1 MQILIIGGGNM
12 GKTYAQSFLNAKV
25 ASREQIHIL
34 DKDRLKVDLVN
45 NFNLGIPYS
54 EPGDYIRNMDLVILA
69 VKPQDTVE
77 LFGQLRPFMKPDH
90 LVITIMAGIPMAE
103 IATGLGVEKIVRA
116 MPNLP
121 AQMGMGMTV
130 FTASD
135 KVPMADL
142 TLVKI
147 LLDTTG
153 LSFSVEKEDMLNAAT
168 AISGSGPAY
177 VFYFLDC
184 LIQSGI
190 EMGFSPIE
198 ARMLAEQTFLGSTQL
213 FKDHALTCHQWIE
226 RVASRGG
233 TTEAA
238 LEVFDKHTVA
248 AGIKA
253 GLHRALER
261 ARELSK

>member
-1 MQILIIGGGNM
+1 MNILIIGGGNM

-25 ASREQIHIL
+25 ATREEIHIL
-34 DKDRLKVDLVN
+34 DKDRLKVDLVH
-45 NFNLGIPYS
+45 NFNLGIPHA
-54 EPGDYIRNMDLVILA
+54 EPGDYIADMGLIILA
-69 VKPQDTVE
+69 VKPQDTSE
-77 LFGQLRPFMKPDH
+77 LFEQLRPFLHTDH
-90 LVITIMAGIPMAE
+90 LVLTIMAGIR
-103 IATGLGVEKIVRA
+103 IADIQSALGVEKVVRA

-130 FTASD
+130 FTASE
-135 KVPMADL
+135 KVPVADL
-142 TLVKI
+142 TMIKL

-184 LIQSGI
+184 LIQSAI
-190 EMGFSPIE
+190 DMGFSPNE

-213 FKDHALTCHQWIE
+213 FKNHALTCHQWIE
-226 RVASRGG
+226 KVASRGG

-238 LEVFDKHTVA
+238 LEVFEQNAVDK
-248 AGIKA
+248 GIIE